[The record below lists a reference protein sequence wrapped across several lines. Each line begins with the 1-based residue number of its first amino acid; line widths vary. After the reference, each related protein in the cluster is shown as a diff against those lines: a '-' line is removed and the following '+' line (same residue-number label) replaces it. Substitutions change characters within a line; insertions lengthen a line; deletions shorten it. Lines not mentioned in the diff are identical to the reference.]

1 MIDVEK
7 KTREAVLLLCM
18 KMMEPADRILYLQAF
33 VQKFGPISTDI
44 AEKILEI
51 MDERNGKR

>member
-1 MIDVEK
+1 MINVEK

-18 KMMEPADRILYLQAF
+18 KMMEPADWVLYLQAF

-44 AEKILEI
+44 KEKILEI
-51 MDERNGKR
+51 MGERRSE